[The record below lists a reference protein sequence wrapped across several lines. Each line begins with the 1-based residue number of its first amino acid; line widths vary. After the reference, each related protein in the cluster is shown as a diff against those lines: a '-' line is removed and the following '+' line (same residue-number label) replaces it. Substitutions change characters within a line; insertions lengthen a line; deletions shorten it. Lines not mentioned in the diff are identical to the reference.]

1 MTGSRSGS
9 PAPAVPLAELAARI
23 AQVADAEAFPDD
35 PPLVYVPSPRPVA
48 RLGFA
53 LEPAPDLAAWVD
65 AQHLDAVFLHRPW
78 GVADAGLPADIGI
91 LASHAAFDH
100 RLTVG
105 ANPDLLFALEMHD
118 VRPLGNGAN
127 GAQGMVGSVGAADPA
142 AWAARL
148 EAMFGGVEE
157 VVPGDAAAIR
167 RIAAVGAM
175 TDALVREAAA
185 RGADL
190 YLTGQIR
197 HPARPALAETGM
209 AAVAIGHRRIEEYG
223 LRLLADALA
232 AAFPG
237 RLSTVFRP

>member
-1 MTGSRSGS
+1 MTGSGA
-9 PAPAVPLAELAARI
+9 PAPAVTLAELAAHI
-23 AQVADAEAFPDD
+23 AQVVDADAFPDD
-35 PPLVYVPSPRPVA
+35 PPLLYVPSPRPVA

-65 AQHLDAVFLHRPW
+65 AQHLDALFLHRPW
-78 GVADAGLPADIGI
+78 GVEDTGLPADIGI

-100 RLTVG
+100 RLTIG

-118 VRPLGNGAN
+118 IRPLGGGTDGAP
-127 GAQGMVGSVGAADPA
+127 GMVGSVGTAEPG
-142 AWAARL
+142 AWIARL
-148 EAMFGGVEE
+148 QAMFGGVEE
-157 VVPGDAAAIR
+157 VVPGDPASIR
-167 RIAAVGAM
+167 RIAVVGAM
-175 TDALVREAAA
+175 ADALVREAAA
-185 RGADL
+185 LGADL

-197 HPARPALAETGM
+197 QPARPALAETRM

-232 AAFPG
+232 SAFPG